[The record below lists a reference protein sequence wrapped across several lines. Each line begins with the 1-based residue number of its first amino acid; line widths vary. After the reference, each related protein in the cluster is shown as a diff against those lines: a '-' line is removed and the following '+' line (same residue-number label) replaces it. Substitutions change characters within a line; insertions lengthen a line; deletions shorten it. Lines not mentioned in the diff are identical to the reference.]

1 MKKLICIVAGM
12 LLFTANFR
20 AQAQDD
26 ASMKAW
32 QAYMTPGDVHK
43 MIAKADGSWD
53 EDVTVWM
60 APGAPPAKSKSTCV
74 NTMIMGGRYQ
84 QTVHKGTMM
93 GMPFEGMGLLA
104 YDNAKK
110 IFISSWIDNF
120 GTGMMYMEGVWDDA
134 SKSIILKGNTV
145 DPSTGKDMAIREVM
159 KFIDDKHMQ
168 MEMYSVNDGKD
179 MKTMEI
185 KMTRN

>member
-1 MKKLICIVAGM
+1 MKRLKFLVAVM
-12 LLFTANFR
+12 LLFTVTFR

-26 ASMKAW
+26 AAMKAW

-43 MIAKADGSWD
+43 MIAQSDGNWD
-53 EDVTVWM
+53 EDITMWM
-60 APGAPPAKSKSTCV
+60 APGAPPTKSKSSCV

-84 QTVHKGTMM
+84 QSVHKGNMM

-110 IFISSWIDNF
+110 TFGSSWIDNF
-120 GTGMMYMEGVWDDA
+120 GTGLMYMDGVWDQA
-134 SKSIILKGNTV
+134 SRSIIFKGKCV
-145 DPSTGKDMAIREVM
+145 DPSTGKDMGIRQVM
-159 KFIDDKHMQ
+159 KFIDDHHMLV
-168 MEMYSVNDGKD
+168 EMYSVNDGKE

-185 KMTRN
+185 KLSRN